1 MIPFPGAADNHQ
13 QKNAEALENA
23 GAAKM
28 IIQKDLSGETL
39 ANEIKTLIESP
50 ATISEME
57 LAARQIGHADAAE
70 KTVDIIEEL
79 KRNV

>member
-1 MIPFPGAADNHQ
+1 M
-13 QKNAEALENA
+13 ERA

-28 IIQKDLSGETL
+28 ILQQDLSGEVL
-39 ANEIKTLIESP
+39 AGEIANLIESP
-50 ATISEME
+50 ATITAME
-57 LAARQIGHADAAE
+57 AAARSLGRPDAAE